1 MMACVRYNQ
10 KEARKS
16 SKRVQLWIFTPH
28 FSQFR
33 AFRTLHPPK
42 RHVFLD
48 ILMRIRH
55 FISQKG
61 HCVRVPHST
70 SGSKKALTGT
80 FLTFATFFRI
90 TLLEN
95 YYGGLLLRTTVFW
108 RAEPPPT
115 FKRSIALVPL
125 WSITLK
131 FCSPSHQLLPLWKN
145 ISKS

>member
-1 MMACVRYNQ
+1 MMACVRHNQ
-10 KEARKS
+10 EARKS

-42 RHVFLD
+42 RHVFLE
-48 ILMRIRH
+48 ILIENKVFH
-55 FISQKG
+55 F
-61 HCVRVPHST
+61 
-70 SGSKKALTGT
+70 SKRALRAGTPRNKWFKKILTGT